1 MFYFLVFGMG
11 AKNVDFYRS
20 IMEMFYCKNL
30 SNFDDLFLLNL
41 WCRMRYIFI
50 VSDFTRREIYDMKGK
65 VKWFNNDKGF
75 GFIEYKEG
83 EDIFVHYSSILS
95 SGYKTLVEGQ
105 YVEFELVRTD
115 KGLQAKN
122 VVEIKTALV

>member
-1 MFYFLVFGMG
+1 MLKYLVSYYNNTVRWRCRKTG
-11 AKNVDFYRS
+11 
-20 IMEMFYCKNL
+20 
-30 SNFDDLFLLNL
+30 DL
-41 WCRMRYIFI
+41 RM
-50 VSDFTRREIYDMKGK
+50 MKGK

-75 GFIEYKEG
+75 GFIEYNEN
-83 EDIFVHYSSILS
+83 EDIFVHYSAIRSE
-95 SGYKTLVEGQ
+95 GYKSLVEGQ